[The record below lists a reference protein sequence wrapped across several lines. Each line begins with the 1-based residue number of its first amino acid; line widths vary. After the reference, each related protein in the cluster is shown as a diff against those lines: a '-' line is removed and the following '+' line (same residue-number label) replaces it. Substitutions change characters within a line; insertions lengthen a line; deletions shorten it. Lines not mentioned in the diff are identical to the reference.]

1 MQKLIIFFIII
12 TSLYSAPID
21 RSLFESDN
29 IEAEFQRVEKDINRS
44 ISQKL
49 KSSKIILLET
59 STLEKLKKLY
69 AVKDDIKPFETL
81 PLNNKSI
88 SQNEY
93 LKAFFLLAELQG
105 EIERLNKKEKLI
117 QEKLFSLKN
126 EIQKSLQAETNHLL
140 LSNQML
146 YAFYKISQDKIKK
159 SLKLY
164 LELYE
169 KGFDRFESA
178 LNRVNFKEH
187 ITKKIIRK
195 VDTKIDSLKDKNLLL
210 SIDKDSE
217 ALQNIIEKKKIIK
230 KEQILQQETDKTII
244 KKLDAQITLALK
256 WLKEKKQEEFL
267 NTIEKIQSDIKLL
280 SQDTKYKYEHA
291 TKLLLIVEDK
301 RFDDTSVALAST
313 QIGFKFIKE
322 SIQRV
327 YNKTLFVYEEKAFS
341 LKTILTF
348 TLFIFIGFII
358 ARIYKKIVDKFRKT
372 NRIKSLSVA
381 RMLANSGY
389 YLIILSTFFIALK
402 SIGLNLHTI
411 FLITGAI
418 LLWIALGLQ
427 GFISN
432 YAMGILLRIDRSIR
446 IGDLVE
452 LDVHTIGQVDDM
464 NFRAVTILTGDHTRI
479 TIPNTR
485 FMSGSFINH
494 SIEEQIRRLHVPFSA
509 DNRIEHEIIQK
520 AVLEGLENSTIKH
533 IRSSNKRAQVIITDI
548 NRKIVRYSLLVWIDH
563 HDRYDLPVEKS
574 SFLEIIH
581 QSLKKVAL

>member
-12 TSLYSAPID
+12 SSIYSAEID

-29 IEAEFQRVEKDINRS
+29 IEAEFQRIEKDINRS

-49 KSSKIILLET
+49 KSEKIISLET
-59 STLEKLKKLY
+59 STLEKLKKIY
-69 AVKDDIKPFETL
+69 EVKDDIKPFKTL
-81 PLNNKSI
+81 QLNKKNI
-88 SQNEY
+88 SQAEY
-93 LKAFFLLAELQG
+93 LKAFFLLADLQS
-105 EIERLNKKEKLI
+105 EIERLNKKEKLM
-117 QEKLFSLKN
+117 QTKLFSLKN
-126 EIQKSLQAETNHLL
+126 EIQKSLQAETNHQL

-164 LELYE
+164 NEIYE
-169 KGFDRFESA
+169 KGFKNFELA
-178 LNRVNFKEH
+178 INRVNFKEH
-187 ITKKIIRK
+187 ISKKIIKK

-217 ALQNIIEKKKIIK
+217 ALQNSKEKKIIIK
-230 KEQILQQETDKTII
+230 KEKKLQKETDDTII
-244 KKLDAQITLALK
+244 KKLQAQVTLALK

-267 NTIEKIQSDIKLL
+267 ISIQKIENDIKLL
-280 SQDTKYKYEHA
+280 STDVKNRYEQSA
-291 TKLLLIVEDK
+291 KLLLTLEER
-301 RFDDTSVALAST
+301 RFDDASVALAST
-313 QIGFKFIKE
+313 QIGFKFIKD
-322 SIQRV
+322 SIENI

-341 LKTILTF
+341 LKTIFTF

-452 LDVHTIGQVDDM
+452 LDINTIGQVDDM
-464 NFRAVTILTGDHTRI
+464 DFRAVTILTGDHTRI

-509 DNRIEHEIIQK
+509 DNTIEYKIIQK
-520 AVLEGLENSTIKH
+520 AVLDELANSTIKH
-533 IRSSNKRAQVIITDI
+533 IRDENKKAQVIITDI

-563 HDRYDLPVEKS
+563 HDRYDMPVEKS
-574 SFLEIIH
+574 AFLELIH

>member
-1 MQKLIIFFIII
+1 MQKLVIFFIII
-12 TSLYSAPID
+12 SSIYSAEID
-21 RSLFESDN
+21 KSLFESDN
-29 IEAEFQRVEKDINRS
+29 IEAEFQRIEKDINRS

-49 KSSKIILLET
+49 KSPKIISLET
-59 STLEKLKKLY
+59 STLKKLKKIY
-69 AVKDDIKPFETL
+69 RVKDDIKPFETL
-81 PLNNKSI
+81 PLNKKKI
-88 SQNEY
+88 SQKEY
-93 LKAFFLLAELQG
+93 LKAFFLILELQS
-105 EIERLNKKEKLI
+105 EIERLNNKEKII

-126 EIQKSLQAETNHLL
+126 EIQKSLQSETNHQLL
-140 LSNQML
+140 NNQML
-146 YAFYKISQDKIKK
+146 YAFYKISQEKIKK

-164 LELYE
+164 NELYE
-169 KGFDRFESA
+169 KGFERFEST
-178 LNRVNFKEH
+178 LNRVSFKEH
-187 ITKKIIRK
+187 IPKKIIKK

-217 ALQNIIEKKKIIK
+217 ALQNSKEKKIIIK
-230 KEQILQQETDKTII
+230 KEQILQQETDETII
-244 KKLDAQITLALK
+244 KKLEAQVTLALK
-256 WLKEKKQEEFL
+256 WLKEKNQEEFL
-267 NTIEKIQSDIKLL
+267 NSIKKIENDIKLL
-280 SQDTKYKYEHA
+280 SQDVKKKYQHA
-291 TKLLLIVEDK
+291 AKLLLILEER

-313 QIGFKFIKE
+313 QIGFKYIKE
-322 SIQRV
+322 SIQKV

-341 LKTILTF
+341 LKTIFTF
-348 TLFIFIGFII
+348 TFFIFIGFII

-372 NRIKSLSVA
+372 KRIKSLSVA

-452 LDVHTIGQVDDM
+452 LDINTIGQVDDM
-464 NFRAVTILTGDHTRI
+464 DFRAVTILTGDHTRI

-494 SIEEQIRRLHVPFSA
+494 SIEEQIRRVHVPFSA
-509 DNRIEHEIIQK
+509 DNTIEHRIIQE

-563 HDRYDLPVEKS
+563 HDRYDMPVEKS
-574 SFLEIIH
+574 AFLEIIH